1 MSVEDAILTHPALL
15 GVQEE
20 PEAGLDVVR
29 GQAAVLCPQSTRIT
43 APAFLLK
50 AFPKSMLR
58 VFTT

>member
-1 MSVEDAILTHPALL
+1 MEDAILTHLALL

-29 GQAAVLCPQSTRIT
+29 GQAAVLCPQSTLIT
-43 APAFLLK
+43 ALAVLK

-58 VFTT
+58 VFTTW